1 MNTITARAP
10 HDASVMLET
19 PFHPRI
25 AAANGLQSW
34 YNWKGYVSAER
45 LDQIEFEYFAIRNAT
60 AVFDICPMTKYR
72 IEGPDAEAFLNRL
85 FTRDV
90 RKIRTHRVGY
100 GVWCDDAGQVQDDG
114 TLFHLAPDVWRLCS
128 QERCLDW
135 LHWSA
140 LGFDVRITDE
150 TAAVAGLAVQ
160 GPTSCATLQ
169 SMGLPGIETLKPFE
183 LRSYPFHDGELMVSR
198 TGFTGDLGYELWTS
212 AALAL
217 PLWDALFAAGEQHLI
232 RPIGTAAL
240 NIARIEAGF
249 IMAGADFVPAEQC
262 IRHGRSRSPFE
273 LGLDWLVDF
282 GKGPF
287 TGRRALLAEREKGS
301 RYRFVRLDVDG
312 NKPANNSFIFGAG
325 QRKVVGTVTS
335 AVWCPTAKSNV
346 ALASLDMPHG
356 RPGDELWAE
365 IYYMRELKWTRV
377 MARAK
382 VLEGPVFDPQR
393 RRQTPA
399 PRF

>member
-1 MNTITARAP
+1 MNALKPLAP
-10 HDASVMLET
+10 HDTRVMLET

-25 AAANGLQSW
+25 AAANGLQAW

-60 AVFDICPMTKYR
+60 AVFDLCPMTKYR

-90 RKIRTHRVGY
+90 RKIREQRVGY

-114 TLFHLAPDVWRLCS
+114 TLFHLGPDLWRLCS

-135 LHWSA
+135 LCWSA

-150 TAAVAGLAVQ
+150 TADIAALAVQ
-160 GPTSCATLQ
+160 GPTSCAVLQ
-169 SMGLPGIETLKPFE
+169 AMGLTGIDTLKPFE
-183 LRSYPFHDGELMVSR
+183 LRHFPFEGGELMVSR
-198 TGFTGDLGYELWTS
+198 TGFTGDLGYEVWTS
-212 AALAL
+212 NALAL
-217 PLWDALFAAGEQHLI
+217 PLWDALFAAGAPCLI
-232 RPIGTAAL
+232 RAIGTAAL

-249 IMAGADFVPAEQC
+249 IMAGTDFVPAEQC

-282 GKGPF
+282 DKGHF
-287 TGRRALLAEREKGS
+287 TGRAALLAERARGS
-301 RYRFVRLDVDG
+301 RYRFVRLDVEG
-312 NKPANNSFIFGAG
+312 NKPAVNSFVFAAN
-325 QRKVVGTVTS
+325 QRDVVGTVTS
-335 AVWCPTAKSNV
+335 AVWCPTAKCNV

-356 RPGDELWAE
+356 RPGEQLWAE
-365 IYYMRELKWTRV
+365 IYSMRELKWTRV
-377 MARAK
+377 MARAR
-382 VLEGPVFDPQR
+382 VLEAPVFDPPR